1 MRRPAGLKVAELES
15 AIELVFQR
23 FTVTAT
29 AVTAYDPDPDPDAQI
44 LAAGRRVVSTIARAS
59 RRDICR
65 HPIGAI
71 RGET

>member
-29 AVTAYDPDPDPDAQI
+29 AVTAYDPDHDPDAQI